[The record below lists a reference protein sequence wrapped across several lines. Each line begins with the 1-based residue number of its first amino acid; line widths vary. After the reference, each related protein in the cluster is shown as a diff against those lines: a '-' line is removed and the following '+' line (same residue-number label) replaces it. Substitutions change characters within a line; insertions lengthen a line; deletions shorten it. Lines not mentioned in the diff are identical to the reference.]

1 MIEQHVLPNGLTL
14 LGESRPG
21 AKSVS
26 VGFFVK
32 TGSRDEAPDVAG
44 VSHFLEHMCFK
55 GTPRRSAADVNREF
69 DELGAT
75 YNAFTG
81 EEYTVYY
88 GTVLAEHRAALTDLL
103 ADMMRPSLRADDF
116 DVEKKVILQEIALYK
131 DRPRPWLL
139 WEVARPLFYAGH
151 PLGNSVLGSDESIA
165 ALTVEAMRAYHH
177 ARYSPHNLAL
187 VVTGAYD
194 WRGVIAGAEQLCGR
208 WTGPETTRKLTPVG
222 ARGLVKTV
230 RADRF
235 DRAHVAFFSPAPSA
249 QDPRRFAAEVLAE
262 VAGGGEGSRL
272 YWALE
277 EPGLAETASLS
288 FDPADAAGAW
298 IGYLSGDPEHAPDL
312 TTRYRTVLD
321 QLTREGVSAD
331 EVARNARKL
340 AAARVLQGEAS
351 FRRMVDVGFDWM
363 YGRRRESIDE
373 TADRLLAVTDREV
386 NALLDERPFDSLTVV
401 ATGPLDTLT

>member
-14 LGESRPG
+14 LGESRPV
-21 AKSVS
+21 AKSAS

-32 TGSRDEAPDVAG
+32 TGSRDEAPDLAG

-88 GTVLAEHRAALTDLL
+88 GTVLAENRAPLTDLL
-103 ADMMRPSLRADDF
+103 ADMMRPSLREGDF
-116 DVEKKVILQEIALYK
+116 DVEKKVILEEIALYK
-131 DRPRPWLL
+131 DRPRFWLI

-151 PLGNSVLGSDESIA
+151 PLGNSVLGSDESISGLEVA
-165 ALTVEAMRAYHH
+165 AMRAYHE

-187 VVTGAYD
+187 VVTGAFEWPAVVAD
-194 WRGVIAGAEQLCGR
+194 AERLCGE
-208 WTGPETTRKLTPVG
+208 WTGPEAARQLTPVP
-222 ARGLVKTV
+222 ARGLVQTV

-262 VAGGGEGSRL
+262 LVGGGEGSRL

-277 EPGLAETASLS
+277 EPGLAEAASLS

-298 IGYLSGDPEHAPDL
+298 IGYLSGDPERAGDL
-312 TTRYRTVLD
+312 TARYRKVLD

-363 YGRRRESIDE
+363 YGRRHESIDE

-401 ATGPLDTLT
+401 ATGPVDELG

>member
-1 MIEQHVLPNGLTL
+1 
-14 LGESRPG
+14 
-21 AKSVS
+21 
-26 VGFFVK
+26 
-32 TGSRDEAPDVAG
+32 
-44 VSHFLEHMCFK
+44 
-55 GTPRRSAADVNREF
+55 
-69 DELGAT
+69 
-75 YNAFTG
+75 
-81 EEYTVYY
+81 
-88 GTVLAEHRAALTDLL
+88 
-103 ADMMRPSLRADDF
+103 
-116 DVEKKVILQEIALYK
+116 
-131 DRPRPWLL
+131 
-139 WEVARPLFYAGH
+139 
-151 PLGNSVLGSDESIA
+151 
-165 ALTVEAMRAYHH
+165 
-177 ARYSPHNLAL
+177 
-187 VVTGAYD
+187 
-194 WRGVIAGAEQLCGR
+194 VIAGAERLCGR
-208 WTGPETTRKLTPVG
+208 WTGPETARKLTPVG

-363 YGRRRESIDE
+363 YGRRRESIDA

-386 NALLDERPFDSLTVV
+386 NTLLAERPFDSLTVV
-401 ATGPLDTLT
+401 ATGPLDTLA